1 MCAGFAGMMHYR
13 TGSPGPLCCWRNYK
27 PPTNMHSLSLYPHT
41 GFVKEHGPFKVVFKG
56 PEDESGEIKQDFKL
70 VDNEFRWVEDCK

>member
-1 MCAGFAGMMHYR
+1 
-13 TGSPGPLCCWRNYK
+13 
-27 PPTNMHSLSLYPHT
+27 MHSLSLYPHT